1 MLILTRK
8 QGESV
13 AIGDDIKVTVV
24 EIQGKQVKLGVKAPR
39 EISVHR
45 QEVYEKIQE
54 ENVRA
59 AQVSQED
66 LSRLQDAVELEQS
79 GQAAEPG
86 EADTP
91 VEPEEH

>member
-39 EISVHR
+39 EIAVHR

-54 ENVRA
+54 ENIRA
-59 AQVSQED
+59 AQVSEGD
-66 LSRLQDAVELEQS
+66 LEKLKDTLS
-79 GQAAEPG
+79 GE
-86 EADTP
+86 EK
-91 VEPEEH
+91 PEEECAPPEMKD

>member
-54 ENVRA
+54 ENIRA
-59 AQVSQED
+59 AQISADD
-66 LSRLQDAVELEQS
+66 LAGLDA
-79 GQAAEPG
+79 AAAG
-86 EADTP
+86 EAA
-91 VEPEEH
+91 PEDNQQ

>member
-54 ENVRA
+54 ENIRA
-59 AQVSQED
+59 AQISEDDLAQLRDSVTQENEGD
-66 LSRLQDAVELEQS
+66 ET
-79 GQAAEPG
+79 AE
-86 EADTP
+86 D
-91 VEPEEH
+91 

>member
-54 ENVRA
+54 ENIRA
-59 AQVSQED
+59 AQVSADD
-66 LSRLQDAVELEQS
+66 LAGLETTVES
-79 GQAAEPG
+79 PAAESDERESERQAG
-86 EADTP
+86 
-91 VEPEEH
+91 

>member
-54 ENVRA
+54 ENIRA
-59 AQVSQED
+59 AQISED
-66 LSRLQDAVELEQS
+66 DLAQLRDSVTEENE
-79 GQAAEPG
+79 GEETAE
-86 EADTP
+86 D
-91 VEPEEH
+91 

>member
-24 EIQGKQVKLGVKAPR
+24 EIQGKQVKLGVQAPR

-54 ENVRA
+54 ENIRA
-59 AQVSQED
+59 AQISADDLASLQENT
-66 LSRLQDAVELEQS
+66 
-79 GQAAEPG
+79 G
-86 EADTP
+86 ADTG
-91 VEPEEH
+91 PEDTSAGKTMPGD

>member
-54 ENVRA
+54 ENIRA
-59 AQVSQED
+59 AQVSADD
-66 LSRLQDAVELEQS
+66 LAGLETSVEVPADES
-79 GQAAEPG
+79 DGHESERQAG
-86 EADTP
+86 
-91 VEPEEH
+91 